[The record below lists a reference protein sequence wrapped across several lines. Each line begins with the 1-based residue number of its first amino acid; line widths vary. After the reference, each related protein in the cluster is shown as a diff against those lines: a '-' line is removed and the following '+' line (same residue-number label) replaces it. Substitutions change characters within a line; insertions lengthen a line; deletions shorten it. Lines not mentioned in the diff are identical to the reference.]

1 MGWPTKGRPILL
13 YHTMG
18 MWLFRKSLDLKR
30 AAPRRVAA
38 EDLTR
43 ISRLLRDG
51 GRRYYGLNQG
61 ELPAI
66 VGAGYG
72 VALTAGEEIWGV
84 ALTSWPVAGTC
95 WLRAFA
101 LAEGADLELA
111 ASLLLPA
118 LHAALAEI
126 GIDTLYYSGDES
138 ADGWIT
144 QLLAQQGYET
154 HTDVIVYE
162 KRDWEVP
169 SAGNPHVSVRPAVS
183 VDLDAVIQLDRA
195 CFEPQ
200 WTKDDTILGPAIAQG
215 PLFMVA
221 EQEGELAGYAYAT
234 SHFHGRLIHLVRIA
248 VAPQYQNAQIG
259 VRLLTEVVSYAA
271 EHSADLITLNT
282 QAYNLHAQ
290 RLYRWFGF
298 TPSGEH
304 QSVLRRQ
311 LTRR

>member
-1 MGWPTKGRPILL
+1 MGPPIKRHPTLL
-13 YHTMG
+13 YHNMG

-30 AAPRRVAA
+30 AAARRVTA

-43 ISRLLRDG
+43 VSRLLRDG
-51 GRRYYGLNQG
+51 GRRYYGLSQG
-61 ELPAI
+61 DLPPI

-72 VALTAGEEIWGV
+72 IALVSGEEIWGV
-84 ALTSWPVAGTC
+84 ALTSWAVEGTC

-101 LAEGADLELA
+101 LAEGADLEPA
-111 ASLLLPA
+111 AGMLLPA
-118 LHAALAEI
+118 LHATLAEI
-126 GIDTLYYSGDES
+126 GIDTVYYSGDET
-138 ADGWIT
+138 ADGWMT
-144 QLLAQQGYET
+144 PLLAQHGYET

-169 SAGNPHVSVRPAVS
+169 SGGNPHVQVRPAVS
-183 VDLDAVIQLDRA
+183 VDLAEVLLLDRA

-215 PLFMVA
+215 PLFLVA
-221 EQEGELAGYAYAT
+221 ERAGELAGYAYAT

-248 VAPQYQNAQIG
+248 VAPQHQNAQIG
-259 VRLLTEVVSYAA
+259 VRLLAEVVAYAA